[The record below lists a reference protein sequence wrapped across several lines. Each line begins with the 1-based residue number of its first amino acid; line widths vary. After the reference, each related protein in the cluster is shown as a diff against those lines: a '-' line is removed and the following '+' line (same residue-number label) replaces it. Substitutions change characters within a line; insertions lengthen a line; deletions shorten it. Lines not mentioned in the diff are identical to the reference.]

1 MSQGQIIILDCQGE
15 TKPAICFNLE
25 VGGYRMRIVR
35 DEDEAINLLN
45 NTRLTNEQF
54 SGLLV
59 NNPYLNV
66 DISKIVEEVHKT
78 GIDIPVIFVKDSANL
93 KKIVADL
100 SLEYTMPRIYHAEP
114 TRVVAL
120 LSTLQVK
127 ARAEGNGF

>member
-1 MSQGQIIILDCQGE
+1 
-15 TKPAICFNLE
+15 
-25 VGGYRMRIVR
+25 MRIVR